1 MVYSWTWR
9 TRFKLNGENV
19 NKTCIP
25 LSETTF
31 LKGCEWLLHY
41 IVKREG
47 ILCYTRLQWY
57 LWLIQSIDKHFII
70 KYIPLWSKQQFKD
83 PVFYSFELVF
93 VRIDP
98 DNQLISLIL
107 KVWSLKTD
115 NITAKDKK
123 KKLCQIIWEKNKQK
137 LIIVTPL
144 KQRIIII
151 IMRMKKLTMI
161 VIIRMTEMITNFS
174 ESLWSR
180 KREVD

>member
-9 TRFKLNGENV
+9 TSFKLNWV
-19 NKTCIP
+19 SINKSCIP

-31 LKGCEWLLHY
+31 LKGREWLLHY

-47 ILCYTRLQWY
+47 ILCYTRFQWY

-83 PVFYSFELVF
+83 PVFNSFELVF

-115 NITAKDKK
+115 NVTAKDKK
-123 KKLCQIIWEKNKQK
+123 KETLLDYLGKNKQ
-137 LIIVTPL
+137 
-144 KQRIIII
+144 
-151 IMRMKKLTMI
+151 
-161 VIIRMTEMITNFS
+161 
-174 ESLWSR
+174 
-180 KREVD
+180 